1 MREMTNLK
9 AIFEKW
15 GHGHL
20 EEEIEDLEEG
30 YEVVINVVD
39 RDTFNLMNELNSTGK
54 FTVYED
60 AINDTI
66 TIEQC

>member
-1 MREMTNLK
+1 MTNLK
-9 AIFEKW
+9 DIFEKW

-20 EEEIEDLEEG
+20 TEVLEDLKEG
-30 YEVVINVVD
+30 FEVVINVID
-39 RDTFNLMNELNSTGK
+39 RDTFNLMNDLNETGE
-54 FTVYED
+54 FMVYED